1 MNAPVIRK
9 GLIPIENP
17 HYPSDMG
24 FPIILAA
31 VVGGVGASY
40 RATSRNIARL
50 KSKIKRLKREVKTSS
65 GGKKARK
72 RKRLAR
78 AQRRLERIQRVVRK
92 RVERR
97 KAKGKDLTKRQ
108 KRLVAALKRGGSRKK
123 KKLLRARIAKLRAE
137 AEAEAKAAEQEDE
150 NFASELEDELEG
162 EPESEEYEDEM
173 PIEQALEPEEKKL
186 YERPEV
192 LAIGAVV
199 LLGGIFLATRQRG

>member
-9 GLIPIENP
+9 GLIPVESD
-17 HYPSDMG
+17 YSGDMG
-24 FPIILAA
+24 FPVILSA
-31 VVGGVGASY
+31 VVGGIGLSY

-50 KSKIKRLKREVKTSS
+50 KAKIKRLKREIKTASR
-65 GGKKARK
+65 GKKFRL

-108 KRLVAALKRGGSRKK
+108 QRLVAALKRGGSKK
-123 KKLLRARIAKLRAE
+123 KKKILRARIAKLRAE
-137 AEAEAKAAEQEDE
+137 AEAEAKAAEAEDE
-150 NFASELEDELEG
+150 KLAAEFEDEVEG
-162 EPESEEYEDEM
+162 EPEPEGYDDEM
-173 PIEQALEPEEKKL
+173 PIEQALEPEEKKPW
-186 YERPEV
+186 ERPEI

-199 LLGGIFLATRQRG
+199 ILGGILLLTRRKG

>member
-17 HYPSDMG
+17 HCPSDMG
-24 FPIILAA
+24 FLLEF
-31 VVGGVGASY
+31 VTLGFASTY
-40 RATSRNIARL
+40 RASARNIARL
-50 KSKIKRLKREVKTSS
+50 KSKIKRLKREIKTASR
-65 GGKKARK
+65 GRK
-72 RKRLAR
+72 FRLRKRLAR

-97 KAKGKDLTKRQ
+97 KAKGKDLTRRQ
-108 KRLVAALKRGGSRKK
+108 KRLLAALKRGGSRKK
-123 KKLLRARIAKLRAE
+123 KKLLRARIEKLRAE

-162 EPESEEYEDEM
+162 EPEPEEYEDEM

-199 LLGGIFLATRQRG
+199 ILGGIFLVTRQRG

>member
-9 GLIPIENP
+9 GLIPVENP
-17 HYPSDMG
+17 VHLDYSGDVGSMG
-24 FPIILAA
+24 LVRIT
-31 VVGGVGASY
+31 Y

-50 KSKIKRLKREVKTSS
+50 KAKIKRLKREIKTSS
-65 GGKKARK
+65 RGKRFRL

-108 KRLVAALKRGGSRKK
+108 QRLVAALKRGGPRKK
-123 KKLLRARIAKLRAE
+123 KKFMRAKIAKLRAE

-150 NFASELEDELEG
+150 NLASELEEELED

-173 PIEQALEPEEKKL
+173 PIEQALEPEEKKPW
-186 YERPEV
+186 ERPEV

-199 LLGGIFLATRQRG
+199 ILGGILLVTRRKG